1 MKKKNKDTVF
11 RMYKTK
17 GPSSLLP
24 IYQKLQKELNLI
36 LSTPTFVDALLNINL
51 KYVDTNGEEKSKLNG
66 VLWKEI
72 NEILGDYLK
81 NKIPSAWYIRI
92 LYYNII
98 SLLKSRQDQVQIYE
112 ILKNN
117 QYKINTALRNKL
129 TEANLYPTNV
139 YLKKLA
145 NTKTMPTLPKKKTFI
160 LDFSVSDK
168 QMFRVSEKNNNAYEI
183 KIFTKKEVK
192 KYGLSTSW
200 LTFDM
205 YLPTYIREE
214 FTGETAK
221 PQFYWDYN
229 KDEFVCAI
237 PCKIKKVPN
246 DYENIIGV
254 DLGKI
259 KVYSATIL
267 RKNGSISDE
276 YVPTSELQNLVDKL
290 NRINQYINSV
300 YKKKER
306 SNAYGNFTDRQQR
319 REVHYKQSRNKRTKL
334 QLAIARLVAVE
345 VVNIAIKER
354 CKEIHLEKLGWVN
367 NSAGKWNFSQVQSC
381 IEEVAELFSIKV
393 VKVNACNSSKTNPV
407 TLEVGTISNRDVK
420 FTTGEQVDRDQ
431 LASLNLAL
439 RQPKVKKQ
447 RKIKTLKVRNITVIE
462 RQSRRLNNYLM
473 KKSIISDL
481 KSKRKIRKEHMM
493 AKLASSNADLIKKE
507 NKKIVMF
514 SHNKANSS
522 VAIVA
527 VSNVSISSTFF
538 DYNVKFKNV
547 YTHL

>member
-24 IYQKLQKELNLI
+24 IYQKLQQELNLI
-36 LSTPTFVDALLNINL
+36 LSTPTFVDALVNINL
-51 KYVDTNGEEKSKLNG
+51 KYIATNGEEKSKLNG

-81 NKIPSAWYIRI
+81 DKIPYAWYTRI
-92 LYYNII
+92 LYHNII
-98 SLLKSRQDQVQIYE
+98 SLLKSRKDQIKIYE

-117 QYKINTALRNKL
+117 QYKINNELRVKL

-139 YLKKLA
+139 YLKNLA
-145 NTKTMPTLPKKKTFI
+145 KTKVMPTLPKKKTFI

-168 QMFRVSEKNNNAYEI
+168 QMFRVSDKNNNAYEI
-183 KIFTKKEVK
+183 KIFTEQEVK
-192 KYGLSTSW
+192 KYSLKTSW

-221 PQFYWDYN
+221 PQFYWDDN

-246 DYENIIGV
+246 DYKNIMGV
-254 DLGKI
+254 DLGEL
-259 KVYSATIL
+259 KVYSATVL
-267 RKNGSISDE
+267 RKDGSISDE

-290 NRINQYINSV
+290 NRINQHINSV
-300 YKKKER
+300 YEKKER

-319 REVHYKQSRNKRTKL
+319 REIDYKQNRNKRTKL
-334 QLAIARLVAVE
+334 QLTIARLVAVE
-345 VVNIAIKER
+345 VVNIAIKEQ
-354 CKEIHLEKLGWVN
+354 CKEIHLEKLSWVN
-367 NSAGKWNFSQVQSC
+367 NSAGKWNFSQVQAC

-393 VKVNACNSSKTNPV
+393 VKVNACNSSKTNPI
-407 TLEVGTISNRDVK
+407 TLEVGTVSNRDVRFK
-420 FTTGEQVDRDQ
+420 TGESVDRDQ

-447 RKIKTLKVRNITVIE
+447 RTIKTLQVRNTTVIE

-481 KSKRKIRKEHMM
+481 KSKRKIHKEYMM

-527 VSNVSISSTFF
+527 VSNVSVSSTFF

>member
-1 MKKKNKDTVF
+1 MKKKNKNTVF

-17 GPSSLLP
+17 GPNSLLP
-24 IYQKLQKELNLI
+24 LYQTLQKELNLI
-36 LSTPTFVDALLNINL
+36 LSTPIFVDALSNIHL
-51 KYVDTNGEEKSKLNG
+51 KYVDNNGEEKSKLNG
-66 VLWKEI
+66 VLWKEL
-72 NEILGDYLK
+72 NAILGDYLK
-81 NKIPSAWYIRI
+81 DKTPSAWYTRI
-92 LYYNII
+92 LYHNII
-98 SLLKSRQDQVQIYE
+98 SLLKSKQEQVKIYE

-117 QYKINTALRNKL
+117 QYKINNELRDKL

-139 YLKKLA
+139 YLKNLA
-145 NTKTMPTLPKKKTFI
+145 KTKVMPTLPKKKTFI

-168 QMFRVSEKNNNAYEI
+168 QMFRVSDKNNNAYEI
-183 KIFTKKEVK
+183 KIFTEQEVK
-192 KYGLSTSW
+192 KYGLNTSW

-229 KDEFVCAI
+229 QNEFVCAI

-246 DYENIIGV
+246 NYENIMGV
-254 DLGKI
+254 DLGKL
-259 KVYSATIL
+259 KVYSATVL
-267 RKNGSISDE
+267 RKDGSISDE

-290 NRINQYINSV
+290 NRINQHINSV
-300 YKKKER
+300 YEKKER

-319 REVHYKQSRNKRTKL
+319 REIDYKQSRNKRTKL

-345 VVNIAIKER
+345 VVNIAIKEQ

-367 NSAGKWNFSQVQSC
+367 NSAGKWNFSQVQNC

-420 FTTGEQVDRDQ
+420 FKTGERVDRDQ

-439 RQPKVKKQ
+439 RQPKVKTQ
-447 RKIKTLKVRNITVIE
+447 HKIKTLQVRNTTVVE

-473 KKSIISDL
+473 KKSIVSKL
-481 KSKRKIRKEHMM
+481 KSKRKIHKEYVI
-493 AKLASSNADLIKKE
+493 KLASSNAHLIKKE
-507 NKKIVMF
+507 DKKIVMF

-538 DYNVKFKNV
+538 DHNVKFKHDF
-547 YTHL
+547 THF

>member
-1 MKKKNKDTVF
+1 MKKKNKNTVF

-17 GPSSLLP
+17 GPNSLLP
-24 IYQKLQKELNLI
+24 IYQTLQKELNLI
-36 LSTPTFVDALLNINL
+36 LSTPIFVDALSNIHL
-51 KYVDTNGEEKSKLNG
+51 KYVDNNGEEKSKLNG

-81 NKIPSAWYIRI
+81 DKTPSAWYTRI
-92 LYYNII
+92 LYHNII
-98 SLLKSRQDQVQIYE
+98 SLLKSKQEQVKIYE

-117 QYKINTALRNKL
+117 QYKINNELRDKL

-139 YLKKLA
+139 YLKNLA
-145 NTKTMPTLPKKKTFI
+145 KTKVMPTLPKKKTFI

-168 QMFRVSEKNNNAYEI
+168 QMFRVSDKNNNAYEI
-183 KIFTKKEVK
+183 KIFTEQEVK
-192 KYGLSTSW
+192 KYGLNTSW

-221 PQFYWDYN
+221 PQLYWDYN
-229 KDEFVCAI
+229 QNEFVCAI

-246 DYENIIGV
+246 KYENIMGV
-254 DLGKI
+254 DLGKL
-259 KVYSATIL
+259 KVYSATVL
-267 RKNGSISDE
+267 RKDGSISDE

-290 NRINQYINSV
+290 NRINQHINLV
-300 YKKKER
+300 YEKKER

-319 REVHYKQSRNKRTKL
+319 REIDYKQSRKKRTKL

-345 VVNIAIKER
+345 VVNIAIKEQ
-354 CKEIHLEKLGWVN
+354 CKEIHLEKLSWVN
-367 NSAGKWNFSQVQSC
+367 NSAGKWNFSQVQNC

-393 VKVNACNSSKTNPV
+393 VKVNARNSSKTNPV

-420 FTTGEQVDRDQ
+420 FKTGERVDRDQ

-439 RQPKVKKQ
+439 RQPKVKTQ
-447 RKIKTLKVRNITVIE
+447 HKIKTLQVRNTTVVE

-473 KKSIISDL
+473 KKSIASNL
-481 KSKRKIRKEHMM
+481 KSKRKIHKEYVI
-493 AKLASSNADLIKKE
+493 KLASSNAHLIKKE
-507 NKKIVMF
+507 DKKIVMF

-538 DYNVKFKNV
+538 DHNVKFKHDF
-547 YTHL
+547 THF